1 MCRSARRTGPQ
12 LCTRLVALT
21 FLRSHAALGTGLQE
35 QTLGLHNLHASSLPA
50 ELRQAPRQPTVPTL
64 PSCLEGNVVLLDNDR
79 LKASNADAASRLHL
93 VPALHIDCDHD
104 IDICDASAMAERA
117 QVCCLLTKASAAVF
131 DVYTTAHTVTW
142 ARAVMNNSGKSVLL
156 LNNRVENAGRF

>member
-1 MCRSARRTGPQ
+1 M
-12 LCTRLVALT
+12 
-21 FLRSHAALGTGLQE
+21 
-35 QTLGLHNLHASSLPA
+35 
-50 ELRQAPRQPTVPTL
+50 
-64 PSCLEGNVVLLDNDR
+64 VLLDNDR

-104 IDICDASAMAERA
+104 IDIRDASAMAERA
-117 QVCCLLTKASAAVF
+117 QVCCLLMKLSAAASELCTIVQP
-131 DVYTTAHTVTW
+131 VTW